1 MLKTKQSKRYTSQNT
16 SFLNTNITQN
26 QFRSNSTNQLYLK
39 DVYNKVLPKI
49 KSKKSC
55 YDSKLTE
62 PNLKSSYASTFYS
75 TNEPNQKVITE
86 NINKKTK
93 KNNIFKY
100 VMFKE
105 KLLLKKKKKLEIN
118 PNYFSF
124 KQKNKKDIDLFIQED
139 YENMKLNK
147 ENDYS
152 NLIKK
157 LDRWDEDNCLVKN
170 NDKISLYNIL
180 NKFYKKKNMTKE
192 LKNLNTMESLLK
204 SKTNYDKLLKDHLE
218 YKSSKKTTEVLSPNK
233 NSEYIYSQSPTYKQT
248 NNMSNKKPLNKFK
261 FEVDDL
267 KLLSEKIKY
276 ETQLHN
282 DLIFVNSILY
292 NKKLLK
298 AEKSKRL
305 EELYKARAELK
316 QAYDKNYN
324 HNMKDYWNRYEE
336 YEQRYK
342 KLENLINNQNK
353 KEIEKISESPEKEEK
368 EEKKEKEKKEEIK
381 EVNEDEDV
389 NNKDKEKEEE
399 NELNNEEKE
408 LMDKINTSYEKKE
421 KSSKQVNKQ
430 LIYDSPSPRKN
441 RKHIAPGTDIKRTF
455 IKKYSSSQI
464 KFMKEMNFIKA
475 TKINSINF
483 EMKTKIEKLRVEY
496 QNKIHEINELQV
508 TLEEE
513 IQITKNEI
521 NYYKQ
526 VNEEL
531 IREYRNYY
539 LKILKKGNDHRKE
552 GLVWVVKNLLE
563 LQINLEYQHFPKYL
577 THEHIDYLIEL
588 AHLLLEQSE
597 LIIIIKVLRKKQ
609 TTSYLDE
616 NLQAYNMLDKYMEE
630 HLKAK
635 TNRRSILGDLNNIYG
650 KNMQGI
656 IEEIDKKFEKVYK
669 NNKEIVKNYLEKNE
683 EEVKLRNALEH
694 IKKGL
699 YNSDKFIKENQAS
712 ILDAFI
718 GNSKNKD
725 FFSFILKIRNRL
737 NQLEVIITNLIKKEK
752 DFYIEQIEKYNSAT
766 KNFDINFY
774 KDVIKKSLFGEKFE
788 FYE

>member
-1 MLKTKQSKRYTSQNT
+1 MLKPKQSKRYSSQNN
-16 SFLNTNITQN
+16 SFLNNKASPN
-26 QFRSNSTNQLYLK
+26 QLRSNSTNQLYLN
-39 DVYNKVLPKI
+39 DVHNKVLPKI
-49 KSKKSC
+49 KSKKSS

-62 PNLKSSYASTFYS
+62 PNIKSSYASTFYS
-75 TNEPNQKVITE
+75 SNDPNQKVITE
-86 NINKKTK
+86 NINQKTQ
-93 KNNIFKY
+93 KNNNLKY
-100 VMFKE
+100 ILFRE
-105 KLLLKKKKKLEIN
+105 KLFLKKKKKLEIN

-124 KQKNKKDIDLFIQED
+124 KSKNKKDIDLFIQDD

-180 NKFYKKKNMTKE
+180 NKFYKKKNMTKD

-204 SKTNYDKLLKDHLE
+204 SKTNYDKLLKDRLE
-218 YKSSKKTTEVLSPNK
+218 YKNSKKTTEVLSPNK
-233 NSEYIYSQSPTYKQT
+233 NNENIYSKQQS
-248 NNMSNKKPLNKFK
+248 NNNNNNKPLNKIE
-261 FEVDDL
+261 FEADDL

-336 YEQRYK
+336 YEQKYK

-353 KEIEKISESPEKEEK
+353 KEIEKINESPEKEEK
-368 EEKKEKEKKEEIK
+368 EENKEKEKKEEIK
-381 EVNEDEDV
+381 EENKEDDIN
-389 NNKDKEKEEE
+389 NNKEKEKEE
-399 NELNNEEKE
+399 NELKNEEKE
-408 LMDKINTSYEKKE
+408 ITDKINTSYEKKE
-421 KSSKQVNKQ
+421 KSSKEVNKQ

-441 RKHIAPGTDIKRTF
+441 KKHITPGTDIKRTYM
-455 IKKYSSSQI
+455 KKYSSSQI

-496 QNKIHEINELQV
+496 QKKIQEINDLQV

-513 IQITKNEI
+513 IKITKNEI

-635 TNRRSILGDLNNIYG
+635 NNRRSILGELNNIYG
-650 KNMQGI
+650 KNMYAI